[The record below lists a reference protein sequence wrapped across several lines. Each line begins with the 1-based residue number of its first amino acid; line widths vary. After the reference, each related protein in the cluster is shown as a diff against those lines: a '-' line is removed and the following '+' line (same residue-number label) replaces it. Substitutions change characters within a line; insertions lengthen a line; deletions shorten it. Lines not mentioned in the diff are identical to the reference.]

1 MKNNLLKIKD
11 ELQKLKEKEQILK
24 QNLILDLGKETLKFI
39 NNDFTN
45 YETFKIKISQI
56 KKNYYE

>member
-24 QNLILDLGKETLKFI
+24 QNLILDLGKETLKFM
-39 NNDFTN
+39 NNDYTD
-45 YETFKIKISQI
+45 YETFKIKIGQI